1 MLLNPFRF
9 LSAAPSGYAAQI
21 ASLSPIA
28 YWTMDEPTGS
38 VMNDS
43 SGNGRHGTY
52 GARATLGV
60 SGVMSSGSSVS
71 AQASTNVN
79 AMVGSVA
86 DSVPLQMVSN
96 PWSMVGWFYSTQ
108 AAASLLSKERAGVYY
123 PSYLV
128 KLAAGKI
135 TCELRKADGAPMAA
149 NLANPATSN
158 DGSAHMWAVT
168 YDGTTARL
176 FADSVAVDSAAM
188 TGDLWN
194 ASALPVGLACSFSN
208 GVYDTNGLVG
218 GSGHISLHSIAL
230 SAPQVAALYAAGTA

>member
-9 LSAAPSGYAAQI
+9 LSASPSGYAAQI

-28 YWTMDEPTGS
+28 YWKMDEPTGS

-86 DSVPLQMVSN
+86 DSVPLQLVSN

-108 AAASLLSKERAGVYY
+108 AAASLLSKEQAGAYY

-128 KLAAGKI
+128 KLVAGKI
-135 TCELRKADGAPMAA
+135 TCELRKVDGAAIAA
-149 NLANPATSN
+149 NLANPAASN
-158 DGSAHMWAVT
+158 DGSVHMWAVT
-168 YDGTTARL
+168 YDGTDAGL
-176 FADSVAVDSAAM
+176 YVDATEVSTAAM
-188 TGDLWN
+188 TGNLVN
-194 ASALPVGLACSFSN
+194 TGSLPVGLGCSFSN

-218 GSGHISLHSIAL
+218 GGGHISLHSIAL
-230 SAPQVAALYAAGTA
+230 SAPEIADLYAAGTS